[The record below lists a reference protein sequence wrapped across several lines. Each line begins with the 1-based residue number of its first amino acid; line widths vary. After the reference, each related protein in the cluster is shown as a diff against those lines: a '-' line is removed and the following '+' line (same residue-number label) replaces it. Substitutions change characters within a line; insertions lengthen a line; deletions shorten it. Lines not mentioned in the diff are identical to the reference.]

1 MGPTV
6 VSLRMAASFKRVIHW
21 FRRDLRLTD
30 NTALLAAGQSA
41 QEVVPGYVISQWQTH
56 HRWTG
61 PNRQEFLCGCLESL
75 AKNVEALGG
84 RLIFRRGGAVEEL
97 LGLARETGAEA
108 IYCNRDLDP
117 FGKAEETELEKA
129 CRRAGLGFF
138 SFKDHVLHGPGEV
151 RTAAGEG
158 FRVYT
163 PYARVWRELVKP
175 APGGKASHLGRVEV
189 ASLELPSLK
198 TWGLEASG
206 AAIQAPG
213 ERAARIRLREGIEG
227 RLRHYAERRDFPDGM
242 TTSRLSQ
249 DLRFG
254 LISIREV
261 YAKLLEARK
270 SAPASERASFDKYI
284 GELAWR
290 EFYAEV
296 LETWPEV
303 LECEFNPQWRGLP
316 WGGADERFARWCRG
330 ETGFPIVDAGMREL
344 LATGFMHNRVR
355 MIVAMFLTK
364 DLRIDWRWGER
375 FFMQHL
381 TDGEIASNNG
391 GWQWSAGTGA
401 DAAPYFRIQNPWMQ
415 TERYDPEGNYI
426 RRWVPELAKAPARA
440 LVAEPERG
448 ATVWPGYVEPMVN
461 HGEERRRTL
470 EWFERNKK
478 APIGSAKSKR
488 SERA

>member
-30 NTALLAAGQSA
+30 NTALLAAGQAA
-41 QEVVPGYVISQWQTH
+41 QEIVPVYVISSWTHH

-61 PNRQEFLCGCLESL
+61 PVRQAFLCGCLESL
-75 AKNVEALGG
+75 AKNVETQGG
-84 RLIFRRGGAVEEL
+84 RLVFRQGDAVTEL
-97 LGLARETGAEA
+97 LRLAGETAAEA

-117 FGKAEETELEKA
+117 FGKAEEARLEQA
-129 CRRAGLGFF
+129 CGRAGLRFF
-138 SFKDHVLHGPGEV
+138 SCKDHVLHGPGEV

-163 PYARVWRELVKP
+163 PYFRVWRELAKP
-175 APGGKASHLGRVEV
+175 APGGKAGRLRRVEV
-189 ASLELPSLK
+189 ASLDCPSLK
-198 TWGLEASG
+198 TWGLQPAQ

-213 ERAARIRLREGIEG
+213 EGAARSRLREGIEG
-227 RLRHYAERRDFPDGM
+227 RLRHYAERRDFPDGV

-254 LISIREV
+254 LISIREI
-261 YAKLLEARK
+261 YAKVWEARAA
-270 SAPASERASFDKYI
+270 APAAVRTSFDKFA

-290 EFYAEV
+290 EFYADL
-296 LETWPEV
+296 LENWPEV
-303 LECEFNPQWRGLP
+303 LAWEFNPQWRGLP
-316 WGGADERFARWCRG
+316 WGDADARFVRWCRG
-330 ETGFPIVDAGMREL
+330 KTGFPIVDAGMREL

-364 DLRIDWRWGER
+364 DLRIDWRRGEQY
-375 FFMQHL
+375 FMQQL

-401 DAAPYFRIQNPWMQ
+401 DAAPYFRIQNPWTQ
-415 TERYDPEGNYI
+415 TARYDPEGHYI
-426 RRWVPELAKAPARA
+426 RRWVPELVKAPARA
-440 LVAEPERG
+440 LFTEPERG
-448 ATVWPGYVEPMVN
+448 QSVRPGYVEPMVD

-470 EWFERNKK
+470 EWFERHKN
-478 APIGSAKSKR
+478 APGRGAASKR
-488 SERA
+488 